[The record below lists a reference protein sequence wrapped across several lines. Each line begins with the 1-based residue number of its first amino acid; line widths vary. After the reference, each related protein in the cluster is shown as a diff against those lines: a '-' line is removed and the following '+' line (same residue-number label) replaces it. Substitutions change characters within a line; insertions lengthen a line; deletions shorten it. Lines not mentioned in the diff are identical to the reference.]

1 MTIGNRAYAKI
12 HNNKVDVLE
21 RMNCFSEKYT
31 PNMEFLD
38 VVRNEITG
46 EYRGTALVMLEL
58 PTHLV
63 KDAIDICEEVNAKY
77 T

>member
-1 MTIGNRAYAKI
+1 MSKTEKIEITKDMTIGNRAFAII

-21 RMNCFSEKYT
+21 RMS
-31 PNMEFLD
+31 
-38 VVRNEITG
+38 
-46 EYRGTALVMLEL
+46 GTTLVMLEL

-63 KDAIDICEEVNAKY
+63 KNAIDICEEVNAKY